1 MNSSEREQAMQLFV
15 GLGNPEQ
22 KHAGHRHNIGFMLI
36 DRLASDYG
44 FAPFREK
51 YHGLL
56 AEGQIGNQKVL
67 LLKPQT
73 FMNRSGI
80 SLAEAAGFFK
90 LTGEQI
96 VVFYDELDLPPGK
109 LRMRDVSNG
118 SMAGHNGL
126 RSIKAH
132 WGTAFRRARLGI
144 GHPGHKTRVTGHVL
158 GDFSKQDA
166 LWLAPFLTAL
176 SRHAPLLCDGADA
189 TYQNRVHE
197 DMRAALPEADKP
209 SSTEETQ

>member
-1 MNSSEREQAMQLFV
+1 MQLFV

-22 KHAGHRHNIGFMLI
+22 KHAGQRHNIGFMLA
-36 DRLASDYG
+36 DRLAADYG
-44 FAPFREK
+44 FTPFREK

-56 AEGQIGNQKVL
+56 AEGQIGSEKVL

-80 SLAEAAGFFK
+80 SLAEAAGFYK
-90 LTGEQI
+90 LDGAQI

-132 WGTAFRRARLGI
+132 WGTSFRRARLGI
-144 GHPGHKTRVTGHVL
+144 GHPGHKDRVTGHVL
-158 GDFSKQDA
+158 GDFSKQDES
-166 LWLAPFLTAL
+166 WLSPFLTAL
-176 SRHAPLLCDGADA
+176 SRHAPLLSEGADA

-197 DMRAALPEADKP
+197 DMHAALPAP
-209 SSTEETQ
+209 SEPAPQEEKQ